1 MHTAHFK
8 NLIIFIFVS
17 VYYVNLSFSSSA
29 KIEAIT
35 TPRQW
40 KNTLNFISR
49 IKPRGLP
56 RECSAPPVFL
66 IQFDVCRLG
75 NKGIAPTNVNI
86 TW

>member
-1 MHTAHFK
+1 MYQYLKMFVFIEDYSLTINKNKWGWKIPPKDAPEFK
-8 NLIIFIFVS
+8 VIKYI
-17 VYYVNLSFSSSA
+17 
-29 KIEAIT
+29 
-35 TPRQW
+35 
-40 KNTLNFISR
+40 FISR

-86 TW
+86 T